1 MNKGILLNEEFR
13 NKVTI
18 VKELVDNE
26 DPQADKA
33 VKELKVSINE
43 YQI

>member
-26 DPQADKA
+26 DPQTDKA
-33 VKELKVSINE
+33 VKELKVFVNE